1 MRSPEDI
8 ILKNRIDI
16 TLESNELLRL
26 FNIAFNNSPDASA
39 ILDNGKIVLCNL
51 AFNILFGW
59 KSNENLSGIDFSDFI
74 SPTYRKDFYIKLKE
88 YVKGN
93 ESSLSFESKGFK
105 CNAKE
110 FDVEIVIHSE
120 LVSGKV
126 FLFLSVRDISEKKSL
141 LDQIQKNS
149 HVIEN
154 SSSMIILTNS
164 EGLIEYTNTRFTEI
178 TGFYF
183 EEVFGR
189 KIKLILDEEVS
200 DVKES
205 EIWSLVQK
213 GNSWRGEIKNKK
225 KNGEQ
230 YWESVFI
237 SPIKDEN
244 GKINHFLILKDDLT
258 YKKEIELELKRALDC
273 AEEANKLKFNL
284 LSNMSHEL
292 RTPLTGII
300 GFSSLLRDELIDT
313 DHVQITDKILK
324 SSKRLLI
331 TLNSVLNLAE
341 IESGNYPISLTEFNL
356 STYTKYF
363 LINYDKNAAEKNLTF
378 DIEVI
383 DDEIYAIG
391 DENLFKQILVHITD
405 NAIKFTNVGGVKVQV
420 TSQEDEQGSPQAV
433 IKVVDTGIGICN
445 EDKTKIFREFRQLS
459 EGIRRNF
466 EGSGLGLSVA
476 KKMIKLMKGD
486 IFVESVLNHGST
498 FSIVLPG
505 LRKNTFNSNL
515 TITVK
520 PDSELKNL
528 TPIIKKRNS
537 ENTDTLPSILSIE
550 DNFLNSELVNLFLRN
565 LFIVDSANNYDEA
578 MQRLRTCKYDA
589 VLIDINLGKGPSGID
604 IAKDI
609 RNMTGYELIPLIAL
623 TGYALLK
630 DEKYL
635 LSEGFN
641 YYLHKPFDRG
651 DLIKVLNK
659 ALKKNH

>member
-8 ILKNRIDI
+8 LINKLDI
-16 TLESNELLRL
+16 TQESTELLRL
-26 FNIAFNNSPDASA
+26 FKMAFYSSPDASA
-39 ILDNGKIVLCNL
+39 IVDNSKILLCNP
-51 AFNILFGW
+51 AFNILFGF
-59 KSNENLSGIDFSDFI
+59 KANENFNNRNISDFI
-74 SPTYRKDFYIKLKE
+74 SPSHRKDFNRKL
-88 YVKGN
+88 GN
-93 ESSLSFESKGFK
+93 FLIENTTSHFFESKGLK
-105 CNAKE
+105 HNSKE
-110 FDVEIVIHSE
+110 FDVQVVVHSE
-120 LVSGKV
+120 KIPGNT
-126 FLFLSVRDISEKKSL
+126 FTFLSFRDITDKKSL
-141 LDQIQKNS
+141 QQHIQKLS
-149 HVIEN
+149 YVIEN
-154 SSSMIILTNS
+154 STSMVILTNPD
-164 EGLIEYTNTRFTEI
+164 GLIEYTNTKFTEI
-178 TGFYF
+178 TGYYF
-183 EEVFGR
+183 EEVFGK
-189 KIKLILDEEVS
+189 KIELLDHEEVS
-200 DVKES
+200 DIQEN
-205 EIWSLVQK
+205 EIWNLVKQ
-213 GNSWRGEIKNKK
+213 GYNWRGEIRNKK
-225 KNGEQ
+225 KSGDE

-244 GKINHFLILKDDLT
+244 GSISHFLILKDDLT
-258 YKKEIELELKRALDC
+258 FKKEIELELKRALDC

-324 SSKRLLI
+324 SSKRLLV

-363 LINYDKNAAEKNLTF
+363 LTNYDKYATEKNLTF

-383 DDEIYAIG
+383 DDEICAVG
-391 DENLFKQILVHITD
+391 DENLFKQILMHITD
-405 NAIKFTNVGGVKVQV
+405 NAIKFTNVGGVKIQV
-420 TSQEDEQGSPQAV
+420 TSKEDDQGNPQAV
-433 IKVVDTGIGICN
+433 VKVIDTGIGICD
-445 EDKTKIFREFRQLS
+445 EDQTKIFREFRQLS

-476 KKMIKLMKGD
+476 KKMIKLMRGD
-486 IFVESVLNHGST
+486 INVKSNLNQGSV
-498 FSIVLPG
+498 FSIILPG
-505 LRKNTFNSNL
+505 LRKNMFNSDL

-520 PDSELKNL
+520 PGSEPKAIE
-528 TPIIKKRNS
+528 PVIKKSNVKKT
-537 ENTDTLPSILSIE
+537 EAIPSILSIE
-550 DNFLNSELVNLFLRN
+550 DNLLNSELVNLFLRN
-565 LFIVDSANNYDEA
+565 ICTVESANNYDQA
-578 MQRLRTCKYDA
+578 LYKLRTGKYDA

-604 IAKDI
+604 LAKEI
-609 RNMTGYELIPLIAL
+609 RNMAGYELIPLIAL

-641 YYLHKPFDRG
+641 YYLHKPFDRE